1 MGRNLTKRVCSLSR
15 EGVYN
20 DPAPAFNTD
29 MGLLNIL
36 YDSEHYYVAEFSA
49 GEGIELVDKQTC
61 RSGYLEGQVAARLR
75 AFMARMR
82 SDEQGE
88 DAVDEFLCSY
98 EALLT
103 NSVRLH

>member
-15 EGVYN
+15 KGIN
-20 DPAPAFNTD
+20 KSPAKAFNTA

-49 GEGIELVDKQTC
+49 GSGVELVDKQAC
-61 RSGYLEGQVAARLR
+61 RSGYLEGMVAARLR
-75 AFMARMR
+75 ACVARMR

-88 DAVDEFLCSY
+88 DAVDEFLCTY
-98 EALLT
+98 DALLT